1 MSNATKH
8 IEALRDLLDHY
19 FRHNERLRI
28 LNAES
33 IQKQLQD
40 FARKQ
45 DIEIVVPEEKQIYP
59 ILWDM
64 VMERI
69 IQPAIEK
76 IVYGPGIAAF
86 CRTEYGENF
95 LQGLPIDRPNQY
107 LDYLESEVSNID
119 QQILVY
125 VRESLDCYNLGCY
138 FASSVM
144 LGVATETLFDLLLD
158 AYTTSI
164 STPNAQTQFKK
175 STEGKAISKQYDEFN
190 KKLPDLTGTNGI
202 EAVDSTATR
211 YLREDF
217 KHAIEITLKC
227 ILSYRNYAAHPR
239 SNGVVP
245 RHIIMGHLNAFPLF
259 CSHIYQAIDYLK
271 QNPAG
276 NP

>member
-1 MSNATKH
+1 MPNANET

-86 CRTEYGENF
+86 CRTEYGEKF

-107 LDYLESEVSNID
+107 LDYLESEVPNID
-119 QQILVY
+119 KRIPVY

-144 LGVATETLFDLLLD
+144 LGVATETLFELLID
-158 AYTTSI
+158 AYTKYI
-164 STPNAQTQFKK
+164 PKQNEQTQFKQK
-175 STEGKAISKQYDEFN
+175 TEGKSISIQYNEFK
-190 KKLPDLTGTNGI
+190 KKLSDLTGKNGI
-202 EAVDSTATR
+202 EAADPTSTR
-211 YLREDF
+211 YLQEYF
-217 KHAIEITLKC
+217 KHDIEITFNC
-227 ILSYRNYAAHPR
+227 IRSYRNYAAHPR

-245 RHIIMGHLNAFPLF
+245 RHIIMGHLNAFPPF
-259 CSHIYQAIDYLK
+259 CSHIYQAIDDLK
-271 QNPAG
+271 QKAAG